1 MKLYFQNSDGVEREI
16 ARPKD
21 IEEVHSIITDFLK
34 MARFKSYY
42 TKTMTDSRT
51 NRTIF
56 DVGSHS
62 EFFILE
68 EDKGEKVK

>member
-21 IEEVHSIITDFLK
+21 LAEVHSIITDFLK
-34 MARFKSYY
+34 MARYKSYY
-42 TKTMTDSRT
+42 TRQFKDIE
-51 NRTIF
+51 NRTVF

-68 EDKGEKVK
+68 EDKGEDVK